1 MADIQKLKII
11 IDREECIG
19 DGMCVNEAPETFEL
33 DEESKAILK
42 DGSTDER
49 EAILDAARCCPV
61 DVITVIDTETGQK
74 LYPEE

>member
-1 MADIQKLKII
+1 MSDIQKLNII

-33 DEESKAILK
+33 DDEDKAVLK

-61 DVITVIDTETGQK
+61 NVIKVIDKETGQQ
-74 LYPEE
+74 LYPDD